1 MKVLIGNRKED
12 KMLDIKLIR
21 ENPEKI
27 NELLKRRNP
36 DLSIDEVIA
45 IDEERRKIQT
55 KADELRAKRKSE
67 SQKIGLMKKNGEN
80 TDKIQEEVRVL
91 GDEIKEFEEKQT
103 ELDAKQ
109 KDILLHIPNIPDE
122 TTPIGASDADNV
134 EVYKWGEPRKF
145 DFEFKAHW
153 DLCEE
158 KNLVDFERGVK
169 LSQSRF
175 TLYRGK
181 GSRLERAIINF
192 FLDYHT
198 EQQGYEEI
206 LPPFMANSATMTGT
220 GQLPKFAEDMYKCE
234 NEDLYL
240 IPTAEVPVTNI
251 YSGEILSEDD
261 LPKYMTAYTPCFR
274 REAGSAGKD
283 TRGLIRVHQFNKV
296 ELVKLCTPETSKDE
310 HEKLTEDAEKMLQL
324 LELPY
329 RREALSTG
337 DIGFSANKCWDL
349 EVWMPSYNAYKE
361 ISSCSNYGDYQAR
374 RANNRYKEKATGK
387 TRFVHTINGSG
398 LAVGRTFA
406 AIVENYQQADG
417 TIIIPEVLRK
427 YTGFDKI

>member
-1 MKVLIGNRKED
+1 
-12 KMLDIKLIR
+12 MLDIKMIR
-21 ENPEKI
+21 ENPEKV
-27 NELLKRRNP
+27 NELLQRRNP
-36 DLSIDEVIA
+36 ELSIDGVLE
-45 IDEERRKIQT
+45 IDAERRKIQT
-55 KADELRAKRKSE
+55 QVDELRAKRKND
-67 SQKIGLMKKNGEN
+67 SQKIGMMKKKGEN
-80 TDKIQEEVRVL
+80 TDGVQEEVRKL
-91 GDEIKEFEEKQT
+91 GDDIKSLEEKQS
-103 ELDAKQ
+103 ELDEKQ
-109 KDILLHIPNIPDE
+109 RDLLLHIPNIPDE
-122 TTPIGASDADNV
+122 TTPIGLSEDDNQ

-175 TLYRGK
+175 ILYRGK

-198 EQQGYEEI
+198 ENQGYEEI

-220 GQLPKFAEDMYKCE
+220 GQLPKFKEDMYKCE

-251 YSGEILSEDD
+251 YAGEILSEDD

-274 REAGSAGKD
+274 RESGSAGRD

-296 ELVKLCTPETSKDE
+296 ELVKLCTPQTSKDE

-349 EVWMPSYNAYKE
+349 EVWMPSYGTYKE

-374 RANNRYKEKATGK
+374 RANIRYRDKETGK
-387 TRFVHTINGSG
+387 VQFVHTINGSG

-406 AIVENYQQADG
+406 AIVENYQQEDG

>member
-1 MKVLIGNRKED
+1 
-12 KMLDIKLIR
+12 MLDIKLIR

-80 TDKIQEEVRVL
+80 TDKIQEEVRKL
-91 GDEIKEFEEKQT
+91 GDDIKSLEEKQT
-103 ELDAKQ
+103 ELDEKQ
-109 KDILLHIPNIPDE
+109 RDLLLHIPNIPDE

-374 RANNRYKEKATGK
+374 RANIRYKEKATGK

>member
-1 MKVLIGNRKED
+1 
-12 KMLDIKLIR
+12 MLDIKLIR
-21 ENPEKI
+21 ENPDKI

-36 DLSIDEVIA
+36 ELSIDEVIK

-55 KADELRAKRKSE
+55 QADELRAKRKKD
-67 SQKIGLMKKNGEN
+67 SQMIGELKKKGEN
-80 TDKIQEEVRVL
+80 TDAVQEEVRKI
-91 GDEIKEFEEKQT
+91 GDDIKALEEKQT
-103 ELDAKQ
+103 ELDEKQ
-109 KDILLHIPNIPDE
+109 RNILLHIPNIPDE
-122 TTPIGASDADNV
+122 TTPIGLSEDDNI

-158 KNLVDFERGVK
+158 KGLVDFERGVK

-175 TLYRGK
+175 ILYRGK
-181 GSRLERAIINF
+181 GAKLERAIINF

-198 EQQGYEEI
+198 QEQGYEEV
-206 LPPFMANSATMTGT
+206 LPPFMANAATMTGT
-220 GQLPKFAEDMYKCE
+220 GQLPKFKDDMYKCVD
-234 NEDLYL
+234 EDLYL

-251 YSGEILSEDD
+251 YAGEILSEDD

-274 REAGSAGKD
+274 RESGSAGKD

-296 ELVKLCTPETSKDE
+296 ELVKLTTPETSKDE

-349 EVWMPSYNAYKE
+349 EVWMPSYGTYKE

-374 RANNRYKEKATGK
+374 RANIRYREKATGK
-387 TRFVHTINGSG
+387 TRLVHTINGSG

-406 AIVENYQQADG
+406 AIVENYQQKDG

>member
-1 MKVLIGNRKED
+1 
-12 KMLDIKLIR
+12 MLDIKLIR

-36 DLSIDEVIA
+36 DLSIDEVMA
-45 IDEERRKIQT
+45 IDVQRRKVQAQ
-55 KADELRAKRKSE
+55 ADELRAKRKKD
-67 SQKIGLMKKNGEN
+67 SQMIGELKKKGEN
-80 TDKIQEEVRVL
+80 TDAVQAEVKLL
-91 GDEIKEFEEKQT
+91 GDEIKALEEEESK
-103 ELDAKQ
+103 LDEQ
-109 KDILLHIPNIPDE
+109 QRDLLLHTPNTPDE
-122 TTPIGASDADNV
+122 TTPVGKSEDDNV
-134 EVYKWGEPRKF
+134 VVSTWGEPTKF
-145 DFEFKAHW
+145 DFDAKAHW

-181 GSRLERAIINF
+181 GARLERAIINF

-198 EQQGYEEI
+198 GEQGYEEI
-206 LPPFMANSATMTGT
+206 LPPFMANAQTMTGT
-220 GQLPKFAEDMYKCE
+220 GQLPKFKEDMYKCE

-251 YSGEILSEDD
+251 YQGEILSEED

-296 ELVKLCTPETSKDE
+296 ELVKLCKPETSPME

-324 LELPY
+324 LGLPY
-329 RREALSTG
+329 RRVALCSA

-349 EVWMPSYNAYKE
+349 EVWMPSYNNYKE
-361 ISSCSNYGDYQAR
+361 ISSCSNFGDYQAR
-374 RANNRYKEKATGK
+374 RANIRYRDKETGK
-387 TRFVHTINGSG
+387 VNFVHTINGSG

-406 AIVENYQQADG
+406 AIVENFQQADG
-417 TIIIPEVLRK
+417 TILIPEVLQK
-427 YTGFDKI
+427 YTGFDRI

>member
-1 MKVLIGNRKED
+1 
-12 KMLDIKLIR
+12 MLDIKMIR
-21 ENPEKI
+21 ENPEKV
-27 NELLKRRNP
+27 NELLQRRNP
-36 DLSIDEVIA
+36 ELSIDGVLE
-45 IDEERRKIQT
+45 IDAERRKIQT
-55 KADELRAKRKSE
+55 QVDELRAKRKND
-67 SQKIGLMKKNGEN
+67 SQKIGMMKKKGEN
-80 TDKIQEEVRVL
+80 TDAVQEEVRKL
-91 GDEIKEFEEKQT
+91 GDDIKSLEEKQS
-103 ELDAKQ
+103 ELDEKQ
-109 KDILLHIPNIPDE
+109 RDLLLHIPNIPDE
-122 TTPIGASDADNV
+122 TTPIGLSEDDNQ

-145 DFEFKAHW
+145 DFDFKAHW

-175 TLYRGK
+175 ILYRGK

-198 EQQGYEEI
+198 ENQGYEEI

-220 GQLPKFAEDMYKCE
+220 GQLPKFKEDMYKCE

-251 YSGEILSEDD
+251 YAGEILSEDD

-274 REAGSAGKD
+274 RESGSAGRD

-296 ELVKLCTPETSKDE
+296 ELVKLCTPQTSKDE

-349 EVWMPSYNAYKE
+349 EVWMPSYGTYKE

-374 RANNRYKEKATGK
+374 RANIRYRDKETGK
-387 TRFVHTINGSG
+387 VQFVHTINGSG

-406 AIVENYQQADG
+406 AIVENYQQEDG
-417 TIIIPEVLRK
+417 TIIIPEVLTK

>member
-1 MKVLIGNRKED
+1 
-12 KMLDIKLIR
+12 MLDIKLIR

-80 TDKIQEEVRVL
+80 TDKIQEEVRFL

-109 KDILLHIPNIPDE
+109 RDILLHIPNIPDE
-122 TTPIGASDADNV
+122 TTPIGVSDADNV

-251 YSGEILSEDD
+251 YSGEILSEED

-374 RANNRYKEKATGK
+374 RANIRYKEKATGK

-406 AIVENYQQADG
+406 AIIENYQQADG

>member
-1 MKVLIGNRKED
+1 
-12 KMLDIKLIR
+12 MLDIKLIR
-21 ENPEKI
+21 ENPDKI

-36 DLSIDEVIA
+36 ALSIDEVLV

-55 KADELRAKRKSE
+55 KADELRAKRKAE
-67 SQKIGLMKKNGEN
+67 SQKIGQMKKNGEN
-80 TDKIQEEVRVL
+80 TDEIQEDVRVL
-91 GDEIKEFEEKQT
+91 GDEIKNLEGKQT
-103 ELDAKQ
+103 ELDGKQ
-109 KDILLHIPNIPDE
+109 RDILLHIPNIPDE

-181 GSRLERAIINF
+181 GSKLERAIINF

-296 ELVKLCTPETSKDE
+296 ELVKLCTPESSKDE

-374 RANNRYKEKATGK
+374 RANIRYKEKATGK

>member
-1 MKVLIGNRKED
+1 
-12 KMLDIKLIR
+12 MLDIKLIR
-21 ENPEKI
+21 ENPDKI

-36 DLSIDEVIA
+36 ALSIDEVLI

-55 KADELRAKRKSE
+55 KADELRAKRKAE
-67 SQKIGLMKKNGEN
+67 SQKIGQMKKNGEN
-80 TDKIQEEVRVL
+80 TDEIQEDVRVL
-91 GDEIKEFEEKQT
+91 GDEIKNLEGKQT
-103 ELDAKQ
+103 ELDEKQ
-109 KDILLHIPNIPDE
+109 RDILLHIPNIPDE

-181 GSRLERAIINF
+181 GSKLERAIINF

-296 ELVKLCTPETSKDE
+296 ELVKLCTPESSKDE

-374 RANNRYKEKATGK
+374 RANIRYKEKATGK

>member
-1 MKVLIGNRKED
+1 
-12 KMLDIKLIR
+12 MLDIKLIR
-21 ENPEKI
+21 ENPEKV

-36 DLSIDEVIA
+36 DLSIDAVLA
-45 IDEERRKIQT
+45 VDEERRQIQT
-55 KADELRAKRKSE
+55 QADELRAKRKNE
-67 SQKIGLMKKNGEN
+67 SQKIGMMKKNGEN
-80 TDKIQEEVRVL
+80 TDAIQEDVRKL
-91 GDEIKEFEEKQT
+91 GDEIKALEEKQV
-103 ELDAKQ
+103 ELDEKQ
-109 KDILLHIPNIPDE
+109 RNLLLYTPNIPDE

-134 EVYKWGEPRKF
+134 EVSSWGEPTKF

-169 LSQSRF
+169 ISQSRF

-181 GSRLERAIINF
+181 GAKLERAVINF
-192 FLDYHT
+192 FLDEHT
-198 EQQGYEEI
+198 EHQGYEEI
-206 LPPFMANSATMTGT
+206 LPPFMCNSATMTGT
-220 GQLPKFAEDMYKCE
+220 GQLPKFKEDMYKCVD
-234 NEDLYL
+234 EDLYL

-251 YSGEILSEDD
+251 YQNEILSEDD

-296 ELVKLCTPETSKDE
+296 EMVKLCTPETSKDE
-310 HEKLTEDAEKMLQL
+310 HEKLTEDAEDMLKKL
-324 LELPY
+324 NLPF
-329 RREALSTG
+329 RRVALSTG

-361 ISSCSNYGDYQAR
+361 ISSCSNFGDYQAR
-374 RANNRYKEKATGK
+374 RANIRYKEKATGK

-398 LAVGRTFA
+398 LAVGRTVA
-406 AIVENYQQADG
+406 AIIENFQQADG
-417 TIIIPEVLRK
+417 TIIVPEVLRK

>member
-1 MKVLIGNRKED
+1 
-12 KMLDIKLIR
+12 MLDIKLIR
-21 ENPEKI
+21 ENPDKI

-36 DLSIDEVIA
+36 DLSIDEVIK
-45 IDEERRKIQT
+45 IDEERRAIQT
-55 KADELRAKRKSE
+55 QADDLRAKRKKE
-67 SQKIGLMKKNGEN
+67 SQQIGILKKQGEN
-80 TDKIQEEVRVL
+80 TDKVQAEMKQIGENIKVL
-91 GDEIKEFEEKQT
+91 EEKQT
-103 ELDAKQ
+103 ELDEKQ
-109 KDILLHIPNIPDE
+109 RDLLLHIPNIPDE
-122 TTPIGASDADNV
+122 TTPIGKSDAENI
-134 EVYKWGEPRKF
+134 EVAKWGEPTKF

-181 GSRLERAIINF
+181 GARLERAVINF

-198 EQQGYEEI
+198 EKQGYEEI
-206 LPPFMANSATMTGT
+206 LPPFMANTQTMTGT
-220 GQLPKFAEDMYKCE
+220 GQLPKFKEDMYKCE

-251 YSGEILSEDD
+251 YSGEILSEED
-261 LPKYMTAYTPCFR
+261 LPKYFNAYTPCFR

-296 ELVKLCTPETSKDE
+296 EMVKLTTPETSKDE
-310 HEKLTEDAEKMLQL
+310 HEKLTRDAEAMLEM

-329 RREALSTG
+329 RRVALSTG
-337 DIGFSANKCWDL
+337 DIGFSANKCFDL
-349 EVWMPSYNAYKE
+349 EVYMPSYNNYKE
-361 ISSCSNYGDYQAR
+361 ISSCSVFGDFQAR
-374 RANNRYKEKATGK
+374 RAGLKYRSKETGK
-387 TRFVHTINGSG
+387 VNYCYTMNGSG

-417 TIIIPEVLRK
+417 SIIIPEILRK
-427 YTGFDKI
+427 YTGFDRI

>member
-12 KMLDIKLIR
+12 KMLDIKLMR
-21 ENPEKI
+21 ENPEQI

-361 ISSCSNYGDYQAR
+361 ISRCSNYGDYQAS
-374 RANNRYKEKATGK
+374 RANIRYKEKATGK

>member
-1 MKVLIGNRKED
+1 
-12 KMLDIKLIR
+12 MLDIKLIR

-251 YSGEILSEDD
+251 YSGEILSEED

-374 RANNRYKEKATGK
+374 RANIRYKEKATGK

>member
-1 MKVLIGNRKED
+1 
-12 KMLDIKLIR
+12 MLDIKLIR
-21 ENPEKI
+21 ENPDKI

-36 DLSIDEVIA
+36 NLSINEVIK
-45 IDEERRKIQT
+45 IDEERRAIQT
-55 KADELRAKRKSE
+55 QADELRAKRKKE
-67 SQKIGLMKKNGEN
+67 SQQIGILKKNGEN
-80 TDKIQEEVRVL
+80 TDAIQAEMKKIGEDIKVL
-91 GDEIKEFEEKQT
+91 EEKQV
-103 ELDAKQ
+103 ELDEKQ
-109 KDILLHIPNIPDE
+109 RDLLMHIPNTPDE

-134 EVYKWGEPRKF
+134 VIKYVGDVPKP
-145 DFEFKAHW
+145 DFELKAHW
-153 DLCEE
+153 DLVEDLG
-158 KNLVDFERGVK
+158 LVDFERGVK
-169 LSQSRF
+169 LAQSRF
-175 TLYRGK
+175 PLYTGK

-192 FLDYHT
+192 FLDVHT
-198 EQQGYEEI
+198 EEQGYKEI
-206 LPPFMANSATMTGT
+206 LPPVLVNSNSMTGT

-251 YSGEILSEDD
+251 YNNEILSEDE

-296 ELVKLCTPETSKDE
+296 EMVKYTTPETSKEE
-310 HEKLTEDAEKMLQL
+310 HEKLTENAENILKL
-324 LELPY
+324 LKLPY
-329 RREALSTG
+329 RRVSLCTA

-349 EVWMPSYNAYKE
+349 EVWMPSYGTYKE

-374 RANNRYKEKATGK
+374 RANIRYKEKATGK
-387 TRFVHTINGSG
+387 TKFVHTINGSG

-406 AIVENYQQADG
+406 AIIENFQQADG
-417 TIIIPEVLRK
+417 TVIIPEVLRK

>member
-1 MKVLIGNRKED
+1 
-12 KMLDIKLIR
+12 MLDIKMIR
-21 ENPEKI
+21 ENPEKV

-36 DLSIDEVIA
+36 ELSIDEVLE
-45 IDEERRKIQT
+45 IDVERRKIQT
-55 KADELRAKRKSE
+55 QADELRAKRKND
-67 SQKIGLMKKNGEN
+67 SQKIGMMKKNGEN
-80 TDKIQEEVRVL
+80 TDAIQEEVRKL
-91 GDEIKEFEEKQT
+91 GDDIKALEEKQT
-103 ELDAKQ
+103 DLDEKQ
-109 KDILLHIPNIPDE
+109 RDILLHIPNIPDE
-122 TTPIGASDADNV
+122 TTPIGLSEDDNV

-175 TLYRGK
+175 ILYRGK

-220 GQLPKFAEDMYKCE
+220 GQLPKFKEDMYKCE
-234 NEDLYL
+234 NEDLFL

-274 REAGSAGKD
+274 RESGSAGRD

-296 ELVKLCTPETSKDE
+296 ELVKLCTPQTRKEE

-349 EVWMPSYNAYKE
+349 EVWMPSYGTYKE

-374 RANNRYKEKATGK
+374 RANIRYRDKATGK
-387 TRFVHTINGSG
+387 TQLVHTINGSG

-406 AIVENYQQADG
+406 PIVENYQQEDG
-417 TIIIPEVLRK
+417 TIIIPEVLRN